1 MNRLSPAYTLKLI
14 NESLI
19 SPIKSIVDVGVQT
32 KTSCLMEVFPHAHH
46 YLFEP
51 VTIYHSSID
60 TNYQNKGIS
69 YSLIKKA
76 VSDES
81 GVMFQH
87 LIQTD
92 PAHGV
97 THSQLL
103 DSRDPG
109 KFGDSLHSIVETE
122 VISLDEWGSGLP
134 LSEPYLIKIDVDGLE
149 DRIIQGGKKLLA
161 SADVVMVEA
170 ALEKLSM
177 RVAAIERLGFKLFDL
192 VGNGYYCNQ
201 LQQVDLIFISSRL
214 SVENLNFQPW
224 KKHGG
229 AILWEEWMQYE

>member
-19 SPIKSIVDVGVQT
+19 SPIRTIIDVGVQT
-32 KTSCLMEVFPHAHH
+32 KTSCLMDAFPHAHH

-51 VTIYHSSID
+51 VTIYHSLID
-60 TNYQNKGIS
+60 NNYQNKRIS

-76 VSDES
+76 VSNES
-81 GVMFQH
+81 GMMFQH
-87 LIQTD
+87 LIQND

-103 DSRDPG
+103 DSPDPG
-109 KFGDSLHSIVETE
+109 KFGDTLHSIVETE
-122 VISLDEWGSGLP
+122 VISLDEWGSDLQ

-149 DRIIQGGKKLLA
+149 DRIIQGGEKLLA
-161 SADVVMVEA
+161 RADVIMVEA
-170 ALEKLSM
+170 VLETLTA
-177 RVAAIERLGFKLFDL
+177 RAAAVERLGFKLFDL
-192 VGNGYYCNQ
+192 VGNGYYFNQ
-201 LQQVDLIFISSRL
+201 LQQVDLIFISNRL

-224 KKHGG
+224 KNHGG
-229 AILWEEWMQYE
+229 TIHWEEWMQYE